1 MRPPRASFLQ
11 EGCAMNDALRW
22 LDRNAEEVICAAMM
36 IFMTV
41 LGFANVMARYL
52 GYSMAYTEELL
63 VMLLVW
69 LTMLGTAAGFK
80 RNAHLSMSFLRER
93 LPYAG
98 QRALEILS
106 VILTVGSVL
115 VVMIV
120 CAVYQIPD
128 EILLHSRTLSL
139 DLPTVYYSLA
149 IPVCGVLVIVRV
161 LQASWREWKS
171 VGGAE

>member
-1 MRPPRASFLQ
+1 MSDR
-11 EGCAMNDALRW
+11 LRW
-22 LDRNAEEVICAAMM
+22 FGRNAEEVICAAMM

-41 LGFANVMARYL
+41 LGFANVATRYL

-80 RNAHLSMSFLRER
+80 RNAHLSMTFFQEQ
-93 LPYAG
+93 LPSLG
-98 QRALEILS
+98 RKALAVLS
-106 VILTVGSVL
+106 AVLTIGSVA
-115 VVMIV
+115 VVMVV
-120 CAVYQIPD
+120 CALYQIPD
-128 EILLHSRTLSL
+128 EILLKSRTLSL

-149 IPVCGVLVIVRV
+149 IPVCGVLVIVRA

-171 VGGAE
+171 LGRAEQ

>member
-1 MRPPRASFLQ
+1 MV
-11 EGCAMNDALRW
+11 DKLRW
-22 LDRNAEEVICAAMM
+22 LGRNAEEVICAAMM

-41 LGFANVMARYL
+41 LGFANVVARYL

-80 RNAHLSMSFLRER
+80 RNAHLGMSFFRER
-93 LPYAG
+93 LPMVS
-98 QRALEILS
+98 QKALEILS
-106 VILTVGSVL
+106 TILTVGSVA

-128 EILLHSRTLSL
+128 EILLKSRTLSL

-149 IPVCGVLVIVRV
+149 IPVCGVLVIVRA
-161 LQASWREWKS
+161 LQASWRDWKS
-171 VGGAE
+171 LGRAE

>member
-1 MRPPRASFLQ
+1 MG
-11 EGCAMNDALRW
+11 EKLRW
-22 LDRNAEEVICAAMM
+22 LGRNAEEVVCAAMM
-36 IFMTV
+36 VFMTV
-41 LGFANVMARYL
+41 LGFANVLARYL

-80 RNAHLSMSFLRER
+80 RNAHLSMTFLRER
-93 LPYAG
+93 LPRAG

-106 VILTVGSVL
+106 MVLTVGSVL

-120 CAVYQIPD
+120 CTMYQIPD

-149 IPVCGVLVIVRV
+149 IPVCGILILVRV
-161 LQASWREWKS
+161 LQASWRDWQH
-171 VGGAE
+171 VGRAE

>member
-1 MRPPRASFLQ
+1 MS
-11 EGCAMNDALRW
+11 EKLRW
-22 LDRNAEEVICAAMM
+22 LGRNAEEVVCAAMM
-36 IFMTV
+36 TFMTV
-41 LGFANVMARYL
+41 LGFANVLARYL

-80 RNAHLSMSFLRER
+80 RNAHLSMTFFRER
-93 LPYAG
+93 LPSVG
-98 QRALEILS
+98 QKLLEILS
-106 VILTVGSVL
+106 TTLTVGSVL

-161 LQASWREWKS
+161 LQASWRDWKAL
-171 VGGAE
+171 GRAE

>member
-1 MRPPRASFLQ
+1 MGER
-11 EGCAMNDALRW
+11 LRW
-22 LDRNAEEVICAAMM
+22 LGQNAEEVICAALMT
-36 IFMTV
+36 FMTV
-41 LGFANVMARYL
+41 LGFANVAARYL

-80 RNAHLSMSFLRER
+80 RNAHLSMTFLRER
-93 LPYAG
+93 LPWAG

-106 VILTVGSVL
+106 MALTVGSVL
-115 VVMIV
+115 MVMVV

-139 DLPTVYYSLA
+139 DLPTFYYSLA
-149 IPVCGVLVIVRV
+149 IPVGGVLIVARV
-161 LQASWREWKS
+161 LQASWREWKNL
-171 VGGAE
+171 GGAA

>member
-1 MRPPRASFLQ
+1 MGER
-11 EGCAMNDALRW
+11 LRW
-22 LDRNAEEVICAAMM
+22 LGQNAEEVVCAAMM

-41 LGFANVMARYL
+41 LGFANVVARYL

-80 RNAHLSMSFLRER
+80 RNAHLSMTFFRER
-93 LPYAG
+93 LPWAG
-98 QRALEILS
+98 QRALEVLS
-106 VILTVGSVL
+106 TIFTVGSVL

-149 IPVCGVLVIVRV
+149 IPVCGIVVVVRV
-161 LQASWREWKS
+161 LQASWREWKNL
-171 VGGAE
+171 GGAA

>member
-1 MRPPRASFLQ
+1 MSER
-11 EGCAMNDALRW
+11 LRW
-22 LDRNAEEVICAAMM
+22 LGRNAEEIICAAMM

-41 LGFANVMARYL
+41 LGFANVVARYL

-80 RNAHLSMSFLRER
+80 RNAHLGMTFFRDR
-93 LPYAG
+93 LPNAG
-98 QRALEILS
+98 QKTLEILS
-106 VILTVGSVL
+106 TVLTVGAVL

-149 IPVCGVLVIVRV
+149 IPVGGVLVIVRV
-161 LQASWREWKS
+161 LQASWREWKNL
-171 VGGAE
+171 GGMA

>member
-1 MRPPRASFLQ
+1 MG
-11 EGCAMNDALRW
+11 EALRW
-22 LDRNAEEVICAAMM
+22 LGRNAEEVVCAAMM

-41 LGFANVMARYL
+41 LGFANVVARYL

-80 RNAHLSMSFLRER
+80 RNAHLSMTFFRER
-93 LPYAG
+93 LPNVG
-98 QRALEILS
+98 QKALEILS
-106 VILTVGSVL
+106 MILTVGSVL

-120 CAVYQIPD
+120 CVVYQIPD
-128 EILLHSRTLSL
+128 EILLNSRTLSL

-161 LQASWREWKS
+161 LQASWRDWKS
-171 VGGAE
+171 LEKAG

>member
-1 MRPPRASFLQ
+1 MS
-11 EGCAMNDALRW
+11 EKLRW
-22 LDRNAEEVICAAMM
+22 LGRNAEEVVCAGMM

-41 LGFANVMARYL
+41 LGFANVVARYL

-80 RNAHLSMSFLRER
+80 RNAHLSMTFFRER
-93 LPYAG
+93 LPNVG
-98 QRALEILS
+98 QKAMEILS
-106 VILTVGSVL
+106 TVLTVGAVL

-149 IPVCGVLVIVRV
+149 IPVGGSLVIVRV
-161 LQASWREWKS
+161 LQASWQDWKS
-171 VGGAE
+171 LGRAE

>member
-1 MRPPRASFLQ
+1 MG
-11 EGCAMNDALRW
+11 EKLRW
-22 LDRNAEEVICAAMM
+22 LARNAEEIVCSAMM
-36 IFMTV
+36 VFMTG
-41 LGFANVMARYL
+41 LGFANVVARYL

-80 RNAHLSMSFLRER
+80 RNAHLSMTFLRDR
-93 LPYAG
+93 LPNVG
-98 QRALEILS
+98 QKTLEILS
-106 VILTVGSVL
+106 TVLTVGAVL
-115 VVMIV
+115 VVMVV

-149 IPVCGVLVIVRV
+149 IPVGGTLVIVRV
-161 LQASWREWKS
+161 LQASRREWKS
-171 VGGAE
+171 LGRAE

>member
-1 MRPPRASFLQ
+1 MS
-11 EGCAMNDALRW
+11 ESLRW
-22 LDRNAEEVICAAMM
+22 LGRNAEEVVCAAMM

-41 LGFANVMARYL
+41 LGFANVVARYL

-80 RNAHLSMSFLRER
+80 RNAHLSMTFFRER
-93 LPYAG
+93 LPNVG
-98 QRALEILS
+98 QKALEILS
-106 VILTVGSVL
+106 TILTVGSVL

-120 CAVYQIPD
+120 CVVYQIPD
-128 EILLHSRTLSL
+128 EILLRSRTLSL

-161 LQASWREWKS
+161 LQASWRDWKS
-171 VGGAE
+171 LEKAG

>member
-1 MRPPRASFLQ
+1 MG
-11 EGCAMNDALRW
+11 EALRW
-22 LDRNAEEVICAAMM
+22 LGRNAEEVVCAAMM

-41 LGFANVMARYL
+41 LGFANVVARYL

-80 RNAHLSMSFLRER
+80 RNAHLSMTFFRER
-93 LPYAG
+93 LPNVG
-98 QRALEILS
+98 QKALEILS
-106 VILTVGSVL
+106 MILTVGSVL

-120 CAVYQIPD
+120 CVVYQIPD
-128 EILLHSRTLSL
+128 EILLNSRTLSL

-161 LQASWREWKS
+161 LQASWRDWKS
-171 VGGAE
+171 LGRAE

>member
-1 MRPPRASFLQ
+1 MS
-11 EGCAMNDALRW
+11 EKLRW
-22 LDRNAEEVICAAMM
+22 LGRNAEEIVCAAMM
-36 IFMTV
+36 TFMTV
-41 LGFANVMARYL
+41 LGFANVVARYL

-80 RNAHLSMSFLRER
+80 RNAHLSMTFLRER
-93 LPYAG
+93 LPNVG
-98 QRALEILS
+98 QKALEILS
-106 VILTVGSVL
+106 TVLTVGAVS

-149 IPVCGVLVIVRV
+149 IPVGGSLIIVRV
-161 LQASWREWKS
+161 LQASWRDWKS
-171 VGGAE
+171 LRRAG